1 MCLQPSDGSDV
12 GPSER
17 NSTLV
22 EKLGG
27 TKFCARL
34 TAITGCKPNH
44 AIAAGCSRNVT
55 RAASWVVELV
65 INCLGNRSGVRRFL
79 GFAALS
85 CISSWSDFVRRL
97 GPPINP
103 IVRGAFPL
111 LVFFL
116 AAIFSGVLEKTPL
129 VNSLH
134 MLTIIG
140 GLGLIVVALGGRL
153 PVVLNTPI
161 AKCLL
166 VLTFWFIV
174 CTPFGAWPGGSVA
187 LFRDVWSKA
196 ALSFVFVAGCVL
208 TIQQCKMIY
217 KTIGYSVGVLATMTL
232 ALRGVDPTGRLGLLG
247 TRYEGPNDLAWTLV
261 LGLSFLL
268 FLLFRGDRWQKI
280 FAALLSAAILLAL
293 VKTGSRAGMIG
304 LCMFAVFGFFQS
316 SRSTRIRLALVI
328 PPLLVVLFAITPPE
342 VRSRYITFFG
352 SGDKDYRFIDPTTL
366 SAEERLQATARGSAG
381 ARWTLLKD
389 SIHLTLTH
397 PLLGVG
403 PGGFQAAQN
412 ELAIARG
419 EPKGAWHVTHN
430 TYTQISS
437 EMGIPGVVIYLMF
450 LYQCF
455 KALNPIVRSR
465 YAGRDWEELRALAR
479 SLRASLVV
487 LLTIAFFDS
496 YGYDTNI
503 PILAG
508 LACALALIAQRKRA
522 LMTVPQQVSATPS
535 ALPEPALEPV

>member
-1 MCLQPSDGSDV
+1 MRRV
-12 GPSER
+12 GPP
-17 NSTLV
+17 T
-22 EKLGG
+22 
-27 TKFCARL
+27 
-34 TAITGCKPNH
+34 
-44 AIAAGCSRNVT
+44 
-55 RAASWVVELV
+55 
-65 INCLGNRSGVRRFL
+65 
-79 GFAALS
+79 
-85 CISSWSDFVRRL
+85 
-97 GPPINP
+97 NP

-116 AAIFSGVLEKTPL
+116 AAIFSGVLEKIPL

-134 MLTIIG
+134 ILTIIG

-153 PVVLNTPI
+153 PVVLSTPI

-166 VLTFWFIV
+166 LFTAWFIV
-174 CTPFGAWPGGSVA
+174 CTPFSVFIGGSIA
-187 LFRDVWSKA
+187 LFLNYWSKA

-208 TIQQCKMIY
+208 TIEQCKTIY
-217 KTIGYSVGVLATMTL
+217 KTLGYSVGVLAIMAL
-232 ALRGVDPTGRLGLLG
+232 ALRYVDQTGRLGLFG
-247 TRYEGPNDLAWTLV
+247 GRYEGPNDLAWTLV

-280 FAALLSAAILLAL
+280 LAALFSATILLAL

-316 SRSTRIRLALVI
+316 SRSMRNRLAVVI
-328 PPLLVVLFAITPPE
+328 PLLLVVLFVITPPE
-342 VRSRYITFFG
+342 VRGRYITFFG

-389 SIHLTLTH
+389 SIQLTLTH

-412 ELAIARG
+412 ELALSRG

-430 TYTQISS
+430 TYTEISS
-437 EMGIPGVVIYLMF
+437 EMGIPGLIIYLMF

-455 KALNPIVRSR
+455 KALDPIVRSR
-465 YAGRDWEELRALAR
+465 DSGRDWEELRSLAR

-487 LLTIAFFDS
+487 ILTIAFFDS

-522 LMTVPQQVSATPS
+522 LMTVPQQVAAATS
-535 ALPEPALEPV
+535 ALSEPALEPV